1 MKNMISIAA
10 ILVLAGLSSC
20 SSRETQTPVPT
31 LLLNSGSVTISERVN
46 SVTAS
51 GLVVPIEKVN
61 LSFPLTGIVAL
72 VDVEM
77 GDDVSLGQALVILDD
92 SVLKAQA
99 AEAQANLDAA
109 ETKYNYL
116 KRVGTDEEHL
126 NTAQAD
132 IDRAQ
137 AALDS
142 AEAILHQATLTA
154 PFPGT
159 IAAVE
164 ISPAETVI
172 PGQVVIVL
180 GDLTGFQVETSDL
193 GERDIPNIRV
203 GQPAEVFIEALNKT
217 VDGTVVEVAGLST
230 TLGGDVVYKVTV
242 DLDDQPVGLYWG
254 MSAEVVILTGENQ

>member
-1 MKNMISIAA
+1 MKNMISLAA

-20 SSRETQTPVPT
+20 SSKEPQIPIPT
-31 LLLNSGSVTISERVN
+31 LVLDSGSVSNPDSAN

-51 GLVVPIEKVN
+51 GQVVPIEKVS
-61 LSFPLTGIVAL
+61 LSFPLTGIVAT
-72 VDVEM
+72 VDVKR
-77 GDDVSLGQALVILDD
+77 GDDVTRGQALVTLDD
-92 SVLKAQA
+92 SVLIAQA

-109 ETKYNYL
+109 ETQYNYL

-164 ISPAETVI
+164 ISPAEIVI
-172 PGQVVIVL
+172 PGQVVIVM

-193 GERDIPNIRV
+193 GERDIPDVKI
-203 GQPAEVFIEALNKT
+203 GQTVEVFIEALNQT
-217 VDGTVVEVAGLST
+217 AAGSVVEVARLST
-230 TLGGDVVYKVTV
+230 TLGGDIVFKVTV
-242 DLDDQPVGLYWG
+242 ELDNQPAGLYWG
-254 MSAEVVILTGENQ
+254 MSAEVVIKTGENQ

>member
-1 MKNMISIAA
+1 MKKMISLLA
-10 ILVLAGLSSC
+10 ILFFTGLSGC
-20 SSRETQTPVPT
+20 SSGQTQTPIPT
-31 LLLNSGSVTISERVN
+31 LVLDSGSAPNPESIN

-51 GLVVPIEKVN
+51 GQVVPIEKVS
-61 LSFPLTGIVAL
+61 LSFPLTGLVAT

-77 GDDVSLGQALVILDD
+77 GDDVDRDQVLVTLDD
-92 SVLKAQA
+92 SVLSAQA
-99 AEAQANLDAA
+99 AEARANLDAA
-109 ETKYNYL
+109 ETQYRYL

-132 IDRAQ
+132 IDRAK

-142 AEAILHQATLTA
+142 ANAILKQATLTA

-159 IAAVE
+159 IASVD
-164 ISPAETVI
+164 ISPAEVVI
-172 PGQVVIVL
+172 PGQVVVVM
-180 GDLTGFQVETSDL
+180 GDLTGFRVETSDL
-193 GERDIPNIRV
+193 GERDIPNVRV
-203 GQPAEVFIEALNKT
+203 GQAAEVFIEALNQT

-242 DLDDQPVGLYWG
+242 DLDDQPGGLYWG